1 MSARLTAQQNKIRLI
16 FVFMFSLIVALVG
29 WAFQGQFHGRE
40 GASVSNAE
48 TLDDS
53 LFIGMR
59 HVPAPEVRQV
69 LPEASGK
76 PAVLYFGSRLCHD
89 CQRMSPVVLQVMAQH
104 PEIFFKKLDVL
115 EDQGKAPAI
124 FRAFKPVS
132 VPMVVLISPKGEIRN
147 VLYDYQKPEV
157 LTSAISSLQKQSLT
171 GKTASSVSHAESQEK
186 GEKGEHRKKAG
197 PAPRK

>member
-1 MSARLTAQQNKIRLI
+1 MSARLNAQQNKIRLI
-16 FVFMFSLIVALVG
+16 FVFLFSLMVALVG

-40 GASVSNAE
+40 GASVSSAE

-53 LFIGMR
+53 LFIGVR

-89 CQRMSPVVLQVMAQH
+89 CQRMSPVVSQIMAQH

-132 VPMVVLISPKGEIRN
+132 VPMVVFINPKGEIRN
-147 VLYDYQKPEV
+147 VFYDYQKPEV
-157 LTSAISSLQKQSLT
+157 LASALGALQKQSLP
-171 GKTASSVSHAESQEK
+171 GAAASKAVTSDNLNQAK
-186 GEKGEHRKKAG
+186 GEPQKKSA